1 MTEQTK
7 ILTKLRTEYESEQGK
22 VDEMNV
28 SVREIKAKMLEIRE
42 QIKRFENEIQTK
54 QKSKDDLSENVT
66 RRQAMVAYHQKQ
78 KKHLTEAM
86 VKYEVSAINR
96 STESLHQLI
105 HIRLLFVVERV
116 RKVKRK
122 ARSIGGNS
130 SKNRTKS

>member
-1 MTEQTK
+1 MTKLNLFLIQQNEVTEQTK

-28 SVREIKAKMLEIRE
+28 SVREIKAKMLEIKE
-42 QIKRFENEIQTK
+42 QIQRFENEIQTK

-66 RRQAMVAYHQKQ
+66 RRQAMFAYHQKQ

-96 STESLHQLI
+96 FIELYHLI
-105 HIRLLFVVERV
+105 HIRLLFVVF
-116 RKVKRK
+116 
-122 ARSIGGNS
+122 
-130 SKNRTKS
+130 TFF